1 MSGQL
6 SHSNYNEIQGGVYYS
21 VTHNEYTRVWL
32 QMPGLTQSF
41 SAESCSMSEY
51 YDAVEE
57 NNAESV
63 SDSSSEVRIL
73 VTLHRRYVY
82 TCIIHITCLI
92 SHPLNNTH
100 ERFVNTILTTIYD
113 NKIYYILDN
122 NNSHVSKSFC

>member
-1 MSGQL
+1 
-6 SHSNYNEIQGGVYYS
+6 
-21 VTHNEYTRVWL
+21 
-32 QMPGLTQSF
+32 MPGLTQSF

-82 TCIIHITCLI
+82 
-92 SHPLNNTH
+92 
-100 ERFVNTILTTIYD
+100 
-113 NKIYYILDN
+113 
-122 NNSHVSKSFC
+122 